1 MNNYMKRKEQLFS
14 IIFILM
20 TLILFFVFK
29 PSEYKI
35 CMKAYS
41 QMKKMQYKGIV
52 LNSFI
57 DSENH
62 LLPTIIIDSGKDT
75 ITITDFRD
83 SSGLFN
89 YLTKGDSIFKDKN
102 SSLVIVKRN
111 NLINSFSITY
121 NCPK

>member
-1 MNNYMKRKEQLFS
+1 MKRKEQLFS